1 MKKRMIL
8 SVIVAMV
15 FARSSTSEELPPQSV
30 LAEMASA
37 SKALTTL
44 EADLVQV
51 KSYPQL
57 SLVDPEEKGHLYVE
71 KTKQKGTRLML
82 AMVAPEP
89 RSLALRDGEYVFYQP
104 KIKQALIGKVGT
116 EASGGGRAGF
126 LRYLIG
132 DLAAAEEDYD
142 IASLGEELVDG
153 TATIHL
159 RLNAKS
165 GRETPYLRID
175 LWVQRGLWLPV
186 RQELTELNRSV
197 TRIDLKNIAVNEEI
211 DDGVFELDLPRDVER
226 VRG

>member
-1 MKKRMIL
+1 MKKRMVL
-8 SVIVAMV
+8 AMMVAMI

-30 LAEMASA
+30 LAAMASA

-71 KTKQKGTRLML
+71 KTEKKGTRLML

-89 RSLALRDGEYVFYQP
+89 RSLSLRDGEYVFYQP

-116 EASGGGRAGF
+116 EASRGKAGF

-142 IASLGEELVDG
+142 ISSLGEERVDG
-153 TATIHL
+153 TATVHL
-159 RLNAKS
+159 RLSAKS
-165 GRETPYLRID
+165 GHETPYLQID

-197 TRIDLKNIAVNEEI
+197 TRIDLKNIAVNERI
-211 DDGVFELDLPRDVER
+211 DEGVFELDLPRDVER